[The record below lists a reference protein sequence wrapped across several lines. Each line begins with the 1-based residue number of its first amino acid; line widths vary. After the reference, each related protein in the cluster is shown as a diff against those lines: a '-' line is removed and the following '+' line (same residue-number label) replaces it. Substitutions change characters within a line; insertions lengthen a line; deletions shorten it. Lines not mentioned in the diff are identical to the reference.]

1 MTEHDSIV
9 VLGAQVRPDGTPSQT
24 LKRRLLLAL
33 EVWRKTPVPIVC
45 CGAKGRDEPETEA
58 CFMARFLAE
67 NGVPH
72 AALLLED
79 ASYDTIQNI
88 RNAKI
93 LLQKSGL
100 SKPLL
105 PPGARVTV
113 VTSDYHLP
121 RAKTICRKEK
131 LSLAGGRGSRS
142 RLAYLPKSC
151 AREILAWGKF
161 ILVYFLRYS

>member
-9 VLGAQVRPDGTPSQT
+9 VLGAQVRPDGTPLQT

-105 PPGARVTV
+105 I
-113 VTSDYHLP
+113 TSDYHLP
-121 RAKTICRKEK
+121 RAKAICRKEK
-131 LSLAGGRGSRS
+131 LSLAGG
-142 RLAYLPKSC
+142 
-151 AREILAWGKF
+151 KF
-161 ILVYFLRYS
+161 ILIYFLRYS

>member
-1 MTEHDSIV
+1 MTEHDSFV

-105 PPGARVTV
+105 I
-113 VTSDYHLP
+113 TSDYHLP
-121 RAKTICRKEK
+121 RAKAICRKEK